1 MRIVGIDPGTKSMD
15 LCLLENGKV
24 ASEATVET
32 KTVAEDPNVL
42 INIINDMMPLDGIV
56 VPSGYGVEVMDL
68 SSIPHD
74 VLEDWYYTFVLAT
87 TRENIEEGVRKG
99 VVGANIYYAM
109 VKIIKRLYDY
119 DVRKLLIPGV
129 INLQSVPL
137 HRKLNKI
144 DMGTADKLAVTVLGI
159 HEVALEYGIPY
170 DRVNYIHVE
179 LGFGYNAVIGVERG
193 KIVDG
198 IGGSFMP
205 GPGFLT
211 AGALDL
217 EVAQALGLIEKK
229 EVFTTGCAYLA
240 RVMTPEE
247 LVERAENDWR
257 AKICLEAFIEGIVKA
272 VYSVK
277 SNVRNPLT
285 ILVSGRVAKIPQIR
299 TVIEEHLADVG
310 RVRVMKGLQGARI
323 VKETAQGYAV
333 VGDGLMNGL
342 YSDLVKHV
350 EIDRAVGSALDYV
363 LLPVFKDSRLG
374 RKFAELREVGF
385 KSEAFNKAWWGM

>member
-1 MRIVGIDPGTKSMD
+1 
-15 LCLLENGKV
+15 
-24 ASEATVET
+24 
-32 KTVAEDPNVL
+32 
-42 INIINDMMPLDGIV
+42 
-56 VPSGYGVEVMDL
+56 
-68 SSIPHD
+68 
-74 VLEDWYYTFVLAT
+74 
-87 TRENIEEGVRKG
+87 
-99 VVGANIYYAM
+99 
-109 VKIIKRLYDY
+109 
-119 DVRKLLIPGV
+119 
-129 INLQSVPL
+129 
-137 HRKLNKI
+137 
-144 DMGTADKLAVTVLGI
+144 
-159 HEVALEYGIPY
+159 
-170 DRVNYIHVE
+170 
-179 LGFGYNAVIGVERG
+179 
-193 KIVDG
+193 
-198 IGGSFMP
+198 FMP

-385 KSEAFNKAWWGM
+385 KSGAFNKAWWGM